1 MLTEKQKMMQ
11 GLPYDASDAEL
22 RKQFHKARELLA
34 QFNSTASPE
43 TEKRLQIL
51 RQLLG
56 SAGKNAYIEPPF
68 FCDYGENII
77 FGDNVYLNFNCTFL
91 DCNKI
96 TIGDN
101 VLFAPNVHI
110 YCAYHPLAAK
120 ERVITDKQGNSKIVD
135 LAKPVTIGS
144 DVWVGGNVTILPG
157 VNIGSNVVIGA
168 GSVVTKN
175 IPSNTIAFGNPC
187 KVVKDLSKTR

>member
-1 MLTEKQKMMQ
+1 MPTEKQKMLQ
-11 GLPYDASDAEL
+11 GLPYDASDPEIK
-22 RKQFHKARELLA
+22 KQFHKARALLA
-34 QFNSTASPE
+34 RFNVTASTE
-43 TEKRLQIL
+43 TEKRLRIL
-51 RQLLG
+51 KRLLG
-56 SAGKNAYIEPPF
+56 SAGKNPYIEPPF

-96 TIGDN
+96 TIGNN

-110 YCAYHPLAAK
+110 YCAYHPLAAD
-120 ERVITDKQGNSKIVD
+120 ERVVNGKIVD
-135 LAKPVTIGS
+135 LAKPVSIGS

-157 VNIGSNVVIGA
+157 VTVGSNVVIGA

-187 KVVKDLSKTR
+187 RVIKSF